1 MSNYQKY
8 FIRDYMEYKSYKQN
22 LDWIMDKGIFEEL
35 PDELKYEIS
44 MNT

>member
-1 MSNYQKY
+1 
-8 FIRDYMEYKSYKQN
+8 MEYKSYKQN